1 MIATMSES
9 ARYRWMVASR
19 ILAAA
24 VGGYALTSA
33 ATVLVSLLWPMPQAQ
48 AVGATTMLSFI
59 LYAIIIIWVFAA
71 KNLRR
76 IWATIVTSTVVC
88 SALAWLLLPGA
99 V

>member
-1 MIATMSES
+1 MLTYSKQLPIIATPDVLVCGGGL
-9 ARYRWMVASR
+9 AGIGAAV
-19 ILAAA
+19 AAA
-24 VGGYALTSA
+24 R
-33 ATVLVSLLWPMPQAQ
+33 M
-48 AVGATTMLSFI
+48 GATTMLSFI